1 MTEKNITLAEFADE
15 LVVRLNQGKTVDCCK
30 EELIRL
36 AEIIKKKLPGETIRV
51 EWKD

>member
-1 MTEKNITLAEFADE
+1 MSEKNITLSEFADE
-15 LVVRLNQGKTVDCCK
+15 LVTRLNQGKTVDCCK
-30 EELIRL
+30 AELLRL